1 MATDGVTCIKWLVAS
16 FLFPPFSPLASR
28 LNPCL
33 WGPLPHLTIGQF
45 SSYPYRCLA
54 NPSALSPHFFQALK
68 IFRPI
73 ASNFSIAARLSDAHT
88 PQCRCPARRR
98 RRTRVAALPR
108 AQCVAQPSA
117 RAPRLDR
124 APQTITISNLFYRAS
139 HRRIYPRSGLDLL
152 VASHT
157 PYLRLHCRSPV
168 VISSFFKFPALPGS
182 TLLFSCLSY
191 YIPPSSGPFYAPHYY
206 M

>member
-1 MATDGVTCIKWLVAS
+1 MATDGVTCITWLVAS
-16 FLFPPFSPLASR
+16 FLFPPFFPLASR

-33 WGPLPHLTIGQF
+33 WGPLPRLTIGQF

-73 ASNFSIAARLSDAHT
+73 ASNFSIAARLSDALT

-98 RRTRVAALPR
+98 RRTCVAALPR

-124 APQTITISNLFYRAS
+124 ERRHAATTARHRPSQFPICFTAPRTAAS
-139 HRRIYPRSGLDLL
+139 TPGRVWIY
-152 VASHT
+152 
-157 PYLRLHCRSPV
+157 
-168 VISSFFKFPALPGS
+168 
-182 TLLFSCLSY
+182 
-191 YIPPSSGPFYAPHYY
+191 
-206 M
+206 